1 MGEHI
6 TTTLNALAEPT
17 RFQIVELLR
26 NGPLTVGEIAE
37 QLDLL
42 QPATSKHL
50 RVLNQ
55 AGLVEVEA
63 LANRRI
69 YKLRQQPFQNLN
81 HWLES
86 FKRVW
91 EERYDRMDDY
101 LRKLQEKD

>member
-1 MGEHI
+1 M
-6 TTTLNALAEPT
+6 PSQST

-26 NGPLTVGEIAE
+26 NGSLTVGEIAE

-69 YKLRQQPFQNLN
+69 YKLRQQPFQNLD

-91 EERYDRMDDY
+91 EERYDRMNDY